1 MHLCIYPIGCEL
13 PLPIF
18 IPLYISSLTHR
29 TRSPGA
35 LSVPFSVPRS
45 MKVFI
50 HPPRPNSAPRALGG
64 CEDPSYSKIPND
76 SWPSENYK
84 FGFIIFQNRVEI
96 IKLVSFFQKKSE
108 LVRGLHGRNSPLDKT
123 NDIWQPLSLLR
134 GEKLQ
139 KAG

>member
-1 MHLCIYPIGCEL
+1 
-13 PLPIF
+13 
-18 IPLYISSLTHR
+18 
-29 TRSPGA
+29 
-35 LSVPFSVPRS
+35 

-84 FGFIIFQNRVEI
+84 VGFIILS
-96 IKLVSFFQKKSE
+96 KTSE